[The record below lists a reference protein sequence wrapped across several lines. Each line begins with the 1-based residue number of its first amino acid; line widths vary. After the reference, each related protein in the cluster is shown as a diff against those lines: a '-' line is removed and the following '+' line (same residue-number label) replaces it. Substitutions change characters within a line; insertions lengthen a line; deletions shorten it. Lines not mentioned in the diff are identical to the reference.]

1 MTDYSFH
8 EGLFFSLKLFTT
20 HPPLHGQMTLVSA
33 HMNKHDVAKMFSIIR
48 VSPGPSVFSFN
59 GASSKHGCWS
69 ACVCRYTNSI
79 SPPSK
84 AIQNW
89 TGDLPGGFAVL
100 FALILSIKQDF
111 RACKSY
117 EEKARLKPS
126 HKKDQHS

>member
-1 MTDYSFH
+1 
-8 EGLFFSLKLFTT
+8 
-20 HPPLHGQMTLVSA
+20 MTLVSA

-84 AIQNW
+84 VIQNW

-100 FALILSIKQDF
+100 LALILSIKQDF